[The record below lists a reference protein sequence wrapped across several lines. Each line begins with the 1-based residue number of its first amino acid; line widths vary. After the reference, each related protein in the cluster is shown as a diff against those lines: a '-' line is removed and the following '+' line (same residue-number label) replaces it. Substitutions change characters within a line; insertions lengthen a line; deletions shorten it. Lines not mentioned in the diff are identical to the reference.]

1 MVWRI
6 RATININMNSKLV
19 GTIMSKISFEGMTAL
34 RRYKFLQMTFLV
46 YVILEQEGN
55 TDLMEIESK
64 SF

>member
-19 GTIMSKISFEGMTAL
+19 GTIMSKISFEGMMAL